1 MVSLC
6 PFGSARRS
14 KGRRRFIRPGSNV
27 SGKILPAWV
36 VENSTGKIMNFSDL
50 LYLFPVCLVALV
62 FMALFWLI
70 TGYLAFYS
78 IDRQLRRCPSCKRSA
93 VGTIIDTQLEPLQ
106 VRIDHSKLTPV
117 RYKREK
123 VTDTYH
129 C

>member
-1 MVSLC
+1 M
-6 PFGSARRS
+6 
-14 KGRRRFIRPGSNV
+14 
-27 SGKILPAWV
+27 
-36 VENSTGKIMNFSDL
+36 TFSDL
-50 LYLFPVCLVALV
+50 FYLFPVCLVALV

-78 IDRQLRRCPSCKRSA
+78 VDRQLRRCPSCKRSA

-129 C
+129 CARCGHTWTRSFERRQHLPVKGTPPGQ